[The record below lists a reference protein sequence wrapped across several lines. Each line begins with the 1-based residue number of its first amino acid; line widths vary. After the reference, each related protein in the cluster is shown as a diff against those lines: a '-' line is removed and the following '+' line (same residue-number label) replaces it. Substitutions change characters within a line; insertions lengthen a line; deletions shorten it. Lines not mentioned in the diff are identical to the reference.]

1 MVNFKEE
8 TLQAIKESG
17 HTEEDVMFVGSR
29 DGKYRMNIGKFLK
42 KSDFIYDDGYG
53 SPQIAQDLIVYF
65 KDKSYMTRGEYDG
78 SEWWEY
84 NKLLDYSE
92 TDDYE
97 TFEKLGVH
105 CEQIGWEDVKSINEY
120 VSEEEEW
127 G

>member
-8 TLQAIKESG
+8 TLQAIKGSG

-65 KDKSYMTRGEYDG
+65 KDKSYITRGEYDG

-92 TDDYE
+92 TDYYE
-97 TFEKLGVH
+97 TFDKLRVH
-105 CEQIGWEDVKSINEY
+105 HEQIGWEDVKSIKEY